1 MGDIN
6 LNYNEKSIDSIM
18 EYAEGLIGKTF
29 GEIDKNERLGDNRG
43 KGNLGQVVEES
54 YFGYDINSRAEAD
67 FSHVGVE
74 LKVTP
79 FKVNK
84 NKTISAKERLVLNI
98 INYMEEYKKDFYE
111 SSFWQKNNKLL
122 LVFYQWKKELDKKD
136 YVVKDI
142 MLHEFSEEDLVVIK
156 DDWNTIV
163 NKIKE
168 GKAHELSEGDTNYL
182 AACSKG
188 ANKNSVRMQPFS
200 NELAM
205 QRAYSLKSSYMTS
218 LIRKRLGVKDDEV
231 VSILKGTKMTIE
243 QLLECKFEK
252 FYGKSIDDICKELN
266 VDIYAENGKLPKNYV
281 QMIVSRILGLTT
293 NDLNKIEEFSKAN
306 IKFKTIR
313 IEKNGKIK
321 EHMSF
326 PTFKYKEIIKED
338 WYNSNLRNLFEEQK
352 YLFVVFRYDENNVLR
367 LDKIKLWNMP
377 ISVLDTYVKDTW
389 EETVRV
395 IKEGVKIEIKGRK
408 TYDNLPGPKFNG
420 ICHTRPHAINSD
432 DTYELPDGR
441 KLVKKCFWLDKDYI
455 LNIVNSLC

>member
-1 MGDIN
+1 
-6 LNYNEKSIDSIM
+6 
-18 EYAEGLIGKTF
+18 
-29 GEIDKNERLGDNRG
+29 
-43 KGNLGQVVEES
+43 
-54 YFGYDINSRAEAD
+54 
-67 FSHVGVE
+67 
-74 LKVTP
+74 
-79 FKVNK
+79 
-84 NKTISAKERLVLNI
+84 
-98 INYMEEYKKDFYE
+98 
-111 SSFWQKNNKLL
+111 
-122 LVFYQWKKELDKKD
+122 
-136 YVVKDI
+136 
-142 MLHEFSEEDLVVIK
+142 MLFRS
-156 DDWNTIV
+156 V

-188 ANKNSVRMQPFS
+188 VNRNSVRIQPFS

-281 QMIVSRILGLTT
+281 QIIVSRILGLTT

-455 LNIVNSLC
+455 LNIVNN

>member
-1 MGDIN
+1 M
-6 LNYNEKSIDSIM
+6 NYNEKSIDSIM

-43 KGNLGQVVEES
+43 KGNLAQVVEES

-188 ANKNSVRMQPFS
+188 VNRNSVRIQPFS

>member
-1 MGDIN
+1 M
-6 LNYNEKSIDSIM
+6 NYNEKSIDSIM
-18 EYAEGLIGKTF
+18 EYAKGLIGKTF

-111 SSFWQKNNKLL
+111 SSFWEKNNKLL

-168 GKAHELSEGDTNYL
+168 GKAHELSESDTNYL
-182 AACSKG
+182 AACPKG
-188 ANKNSVRMQPFS
+188 ANKSSVREQPFS
-200 NELAM
+200 RKLAM
-205 QRAYSLKSSYMTS
+205 QRAFSLKSSYMTS
-218 LIRKRLGVKDDEV
+218 LIRKRLGVEDNEV
-231 VSILKGTKMTIE
+231 VSILKGTNMTIE
-243 QLLECKFEK
+243 QLLESKFK
-252 FYGKSIDDICKELN
+252 TFYGKSVDEISEDLGIDL
-266 VDIYAENGKLPKNYV
+266 YNGREKLPKNYV
-281 QMIVSRILGLTT
+281 QMLVSRILNLTT
-293 NDLNKIEEFSKAN
+293 NDLSKIEEFAKAN

-326 PTFKYKEIIKED
+326 PTFKYTEIIGED
-338 WYNSNLRNLFEEQK
+338 WYNSSLRNLFEEQK
-352 YLFVVFRYDENNVLR
+352 YLFVVFRYDENGMLR

-377 ISVLDTYVKDTW
+377 ISVLDTYVRDTW
-389 EETVRV
+389 QETVRV
-395 IKEGVKIEIKGRK
+395 IKEGVKIEAKGNRLF
-408 TYDNLPGPKFNG
+408 DNLPGPKFNG
-420 ICHTRPHAINSD
+420 ICHTRPHARDSE

-441 KLVKKCFWLDKDYI
+441 KLVKKCFWLDKEYI
-455 LNIVNSLC
+455 LSVVKE

>member
-188 ANKNSVRMQPFS
+188 VNRNSVRIQPFS

-420 ICHTRPHAINSD
+420 ICHTRHHAINSD

-455 LNIVNSLC
+455 LNIVNN

>member
-188 ANKNSVRMQPFS
+188 VNRNSVRIQPFS

-243 QLLECKFEK
+243 Q
-252 FYGKSIDDICKELN
+252 
-266 VDIYAENGKLPKNYV
+266 
-281 QMIVSRILGLTT
+281 
-293 NDLNKIEEFSKAN
+293 
-306 IKFKTIR
+306 
-313 IEKNGKIK
+313 
-321 EHMSF
+321 
-326 PTFKYKEIIKED
+326 
-338 WYNSNLRNLFEEQK
+338 
-352 YLFVVFRYDENNVLR
+352 
-367 LDKIKLWNMP
+367 
-377 ISVLDTYVKDTW
+377 
-389 EETVRV
+389 
-395 IKEGVKIEIKGRK
+395 
-408 TYDNLPGPKFNG
+408 
-420 ICHTRPHAINSD
+420 
-432 DTYELPDGR
+432 
-441 KLVKKCFWLDKDYI
+441 
-455 LNIVNSLC
+455 

>member
-122 LVFYQWKKELDKKD
+122 LVFYQWKKEIDKKD

-455 LNIVNSLC
+455 LNIVNN

>member
-188 ANKNSVRMQPFS
+188 VNRNSVRIQPFS

-231 VSILKGTKMTIE
+231 VSILKGIKMTIE

-455 LNIVNSLC
+455 LNIVNN

>member
-1 MGDIN
+1 M
-6 LNYNEKSIDSIM
+6 NYNEKSIDSIM

-188 ANKNSVRMQPFS
+188 VNRNSVRIQPFS

>member
-1 MGDIN
+1 M
-6 LNYNEKSIDSIM
+6 NYNEKSIDSIM

-122 LVFYQWKKELDKKD
+122 LVFYQWKKEIDKKD

-188 ANKNSVRMQPFS
+188 VNRNSVRIQPFS

-455 LNIVNSLC
+455 LNIVNN

>member
-1 MGDIN
+1 M
-6 LNYNEKSIDSIM
+6 NYNEKSIDSIM

-122 LVFYQWKKELDKKD
+122 LVFYQWKKALDKKD

-188 ANKNSVRMQPFS
+188 VNRNSVRIQPFS

-281 QMIVSRILGLTT
+281 Q
-293 NDLNKIEEFSKAN
+293 
-306 IKFKTIR
+306 
-313 IEKNGKIK
+313 
-321 EHMSF
+321 
-326 PTFKYKEIIKED
+326 
-338 WYNSNLRNLFEEQK
+338 
-352 YLFVVFRYDENNVLR
+352 
-367 LDKIKLWNMP
+367 
-377 ISVLDTYVKDTW
+377 
-389 EETVRV
+389 
-395 IKEGVKIEIKGRK
+395 
-408 TYDNLPGPKFNG
+408 
-420 ICHTRPHAINSD
+420 
-432 DTYELPDGR
+432 
-441 KLVKKCFWLDKDYI
+441 
-455 LNIVNSLC
+455 

>member
-1 MGDIN
+1 MGEFKV
-6 LNYNEKSIDSIM
+6 NYNDKSIDSIIA
-18 EYAEGLIGKTF
+18 YAHGLIGKSF
-29 GEIDKNERLGDNRG
+29 GEIDKNERLGDNKG
-43 KGNLGQVVEES
+43 KGNLGQIVEES

-67 FSHVGVE
+67 FSHVGIE

-111 SSFWQKNNKLL
+111 SSFWKKNNKLL
-122 LVFYQWKKELDKKD
+122 LVFYQWKKELEKKD

-163 NKIKE
+163 NKIKD

-182 AACSKG
+182 AACPKG
-188 ANKNSVRMQPFS
+188 ANKSSVRQQPFS
-200 NELAM
+200 DKLAM
-205 QRAYSLKSSYMTS
+205 QRAFSLKSSYMTS
-218 LIRKRLGVKDDEV
+218 LIRKRLGIENSEV

-243 QLLECKFEK
+243 QLLESKFSLY
-252 FYGKSIDDICKELN
+252 YGKS
-266 VDIYAENGKLPKNYV
+266 VDEISKDLGINLYNENGKLPKNYV

-293 NDLNKIEEFSKAN
+293 NDLNKIEEFAKAN

-326 PTFKYKEIIKED
+326 PTFKYTEIIKED
-338 WYNSNLRNLFEEQK
+338 WYNSSLRSLFEEQK

-377 ISVLDTYVKDTW
+377 IKVLDTYVRETW
-389 EETVRV
+389 EETVKV
-395 IKEGVKIEIKGRK
+395 IKEGVKIEIKGNK
-408 TYDNLPGPKFNG
+408 TIDNLPGAKFNR
-420 ICHTRPHAINSD
+420 ICHTRPHARDSK

-455 LNIVNSLC
+455 LSIVND